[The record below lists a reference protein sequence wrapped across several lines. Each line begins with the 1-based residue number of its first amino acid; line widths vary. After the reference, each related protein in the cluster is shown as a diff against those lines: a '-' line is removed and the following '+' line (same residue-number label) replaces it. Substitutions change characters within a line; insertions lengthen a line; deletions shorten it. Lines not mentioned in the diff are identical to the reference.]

1 MTCTVRVVARDDWFR
16 SADWGIAAKAE
27 FEARLARAR
36 PRSRPQYRRI
46 KALTLLDTGDPVKQ
60 AAGRD
65 LLELTVVDRDSFE
78 FERVAALSILG
89 AHEQD
94 TNLLD
99 AAERHL
105 RAALDLIAVHPSGG
119 TELEEVRLAE
129 ILLKRGS
136 QAALKEAR
144 DLIDRVGTSRP
155 VLLSSRFRKCLAGVR
170 VALALGQV
178 AQAKGWARQA
188 LSLASATHS
197 GLANH
202 PRLGL
207 VETDDATR
215 AWLAMVIHEG
225 PATSQDPAEPDD
237 IPAP

>member
-16 SADWGIAAKAE
+16 SPDWGIAARAE
-27 FEARLARAR
+27 FESRVARAR

-46 KALTLLDTGDPVKQ
+46 KAVALLDSGDPVKQ
-60 AAGRD
+60 AAGRG
-65 LLELTVVDRDSFE
+65 LLELTVVNRDSHE
-78 FERVAALSILG
+78 FERVSALSLLG

-94 TNLLD
+94 TGLID

-105 RAALDLIAVHPSGG
+105 RAALDVMAVHPSGG
-119 TELEEVRLAE
+119 TELEAVRLAE
-129 ILLKRGS
+129 ILLKRGRRTE
-136 QAALKEAR
+136 LEEAR

-155 VLLSSRFRKCLAGVR
+155 ILLSSRFRKCLVGVR
-170 VALALGQV
+170 VALALDEIPH
-178 AQAKGWARQA
+178 AKEWARQA
-188 LSLASATHS
+188 LALASAPHS

-215 AWLAMVIHEG
+215 AWLALVVGAG
-225 PATSQDPAEPDD
+225 PGKGEDPAEPG
-237 IPAP
+237 